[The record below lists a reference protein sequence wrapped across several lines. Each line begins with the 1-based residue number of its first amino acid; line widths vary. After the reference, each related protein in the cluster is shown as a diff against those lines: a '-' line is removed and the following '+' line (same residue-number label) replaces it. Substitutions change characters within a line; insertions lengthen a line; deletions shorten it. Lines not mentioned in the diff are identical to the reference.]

1 LLENLAEMLRAALG
15 PAISVAVDAPAVL
28 PALWVDRGQ
37 LESVLVN
44 LANNARDA
52 MGSEGRILLRAALAA
67 GDGDALPAGLAAG
80 GCIRLSVVDAGA
92 GMAPEVLAR
101 VTEPFFT
108 TKPRG
113 QGTGLGLAMA
123 RGFAEQSGGA
133 LTIESAQGRGTTVS
147 LWLPL
152 AEAAVAAPAA
162 DAPRGAEK
170 RPVARTGAVA
180 LLLAEDEPEV
190 REILATEL
198 TERGF
203 VVSAAADAAGALALL
218 DGGFRP
224 DAVVTDLAM
233 PGGMDGLGLVEE
245 ARRRLPRLP
254 AVLVTGHAG
263 EAASERLAAVER
275 GGPFALVR
283 KPAATEVLIERLD
296 RVLGERRAV
305 PAE

>member
-1 LLENLAEMLRAALG
+1 
-15 PAISVAVDAPAVL
+15 
-28 PALWVDRGQ
+28 VDRGQ
-37 LESVLVN
+37 LDSVLVN

-52 MGSEGRILLRAALAA
+52 MTNHAPSAMHGGGSILLRAVVATAA
-67 GDGDALPAGLAAG
+67 APGAPPGLAPG
-80 GCIRLSVVDAGA
+80 DYIRLSVVDAGE

-123 RGFAEQSGGA
+123 RGFAEQSGGV
-133 LTIESAQGRGTTVS
+133 LTIESTPGQGTTVS
-147 LWLPL
+147 LWLPR
-152 AEAAVAAPAA
+152 ADASIVAQYEAAAAPQDTSGSSA
-162 DAPRGAEK
+162 
-170 RPVARTGAVA
+170 RPATVA
-180 LLLAEDEPEV
+180 LLLADDEPEV
-190 REILATEL
+190 REILAAEL

-203 VVSAAADAAGALALL
+203 TVSTAHNAASALALL
-218 DGGFRP
+218 DAGFRP

-263 EAASERLAAVER
+263 EAASEALAAVER
-275 GGPFALVR
+275 AGPFALVR
-283 KPAATEVLIERLD
+283 KPAATDTLVERLN
-296 RVLGERRAV
+296 RVLGERRAATV
-305 PAE
+305 AD